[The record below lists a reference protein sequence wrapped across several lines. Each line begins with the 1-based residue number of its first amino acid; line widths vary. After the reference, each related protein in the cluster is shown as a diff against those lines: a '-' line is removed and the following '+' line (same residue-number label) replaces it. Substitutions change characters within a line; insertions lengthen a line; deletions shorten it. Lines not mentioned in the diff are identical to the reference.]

1 MRTIVQRVARAAV
14 QTEGET
20 VGSIGPG
27 CLLLVGVEEG
37 DTAAD
42 ALATADKIASMR
54 IFPGRTPMDRTLLD
68 IGGSCLVVSQFTLAA
83 ALKKGHRPSFTRAAA
98 PELAQPLYGK
108 VAAALREKGLEVAT
122 GRFGANMQVEL
133 INDGPVTFVLDVKDG
148 KILQ

>member
-54 IFPGRTPMDRTLLD
+54 IFSGRTPMDRTLLD
-68 IGGSCLVVSQFTLAA
+68 IGGGCLVVSQFTLAA
-83 ALKKGHRPSFTRAAA
+83 ALKKGNRPSFTRAAA

-133 INDGPVTFVLDVKDG
+133 INDGPVPFVLDVQAG
-148 KILQ
+148 KVVQ